1 MQYLKYLPTITYNM
15 KRQSLRVRDVYD
27 ILVQIPEG
35 KVTTYGDIARALG
48 YPSASCCVG
57 RILNKNQTQ

>member
-48 YPSASCCVG
+48 YPSASC
-57 RILNKNQTQ
+57 